1 MELTTNSS
9 DYLGK
14 SAVGYMINTLL
25 SESSQNE
32 IKKLQEKFVTEFGD
46 LVWTTPLDAL
56 HITLLD
62 LLAPLVDYD
71 NDKNTLFENLG
82 SQYNKALE
90 EVLRETGP
98 IDLTFSNM
106 SVSSSAVIIVADESS
121 TQAINNLR
129 QKFLSKIELLPNT
142 KQPPNIVHS
151 TIIRFVGKAA
161 VGNVQNF
168 ASNLDFS
175 FVEQIKSFQLVR
187 ESKLPMLEYSL
198 IKTYDLNS

>member
-82 SQYNKALE
+82 SQYNKPL
-90 EVLRETGP
+90 
-98 IDLTFSNM
+98 
-106 SVSSSAVIIVADESS
+106 
-121 TQAINNLR
+121 
-129 QKFLSKIELLPNT
+129 K
-142 KQPPNIVHS
+142 
-151 TIIRFVGKAA
+151 
-161 VGNVQNF
+161 
-168 ASNLDFS
+168 
-175 FVEQIKSFQLVR
+175 
-187 ESKLPMLEYSL
+187 
-198 IKTYDLNS
+198 